1 MCVCV
6 CVCVCVRARA
16 CVRVCVSACVREC
29 VRACVCA
36 CVRVCVCVCVCV
48 CERARTCV
56 CISVCPFECRMLS
69 EVTFTGKSGR
79 FLPVNVA
86 LAATALRYISN
97 LTPFSGGNLTRI
109 APPLL
114 YEGSC
119 LSPHKRPN

>member
-1 MCVCV
+1 MHVSV
-6 CVCVCVRARA
+6 GA
-16 CVRVCVSACVREC
+16 CVHVC
-29 VRACVCA
+29 VRACVCVCMHVRVGA
-36 CVRVCVCVCVCV
+36 FVHVCVRVCVCVCV

-56 CISVCPFECRMLS
+56 CICVCPFDCRMLS
-69 EVTFTGKSGR
+69 EVTCTGKSGR

-114 YEGSC
+114 YGGSC